1 VERLLNAGTGVYVN
15 AYRLGRLREK
25 RIHRWR
31 RLSYRRRL
39 HDGTCEAVRWRRFG
53 SHFRFSSPDEGRYK
67 LEMPERAAVS
77 AISALLAT
85 AFLALQ
91 AMAPSC
97 DRDNTWALPPQEIV
111 AMRRYDLEQRIYRRR
126 RLPLRWGTVTLVS
139 GSIVRRVEYCRV

>member
-1 VERLLNAGTGVYVN
+1 VERLLNAGTGVCVN

-39 HDGTCEAVRWRRFG
+39 HDGTCAAVRWRRFG

-97 DRDNTWALPPQEIV
+97 DRDNIVGSPAARDSCDATLRPRAANLQAPPSALQMGNSDPG
-111 AMRRYDLEQRIYRRR
+111 QRFNRA
-126 RLPLRWGTVTLVS
+126 PG
-139 GSIVRRVEYCRV
+139 